1 MRWNLEDDMRTWPF
15 ASARLIILL
24 LIVIGAIAFTTTL
37 KPVPQPLTYHQFA
50 DARPMFGIPRASD
63 VLSNLPF
70 VLVGIAGQVLCF
82 GASRRFLH
90 SDVLAAYATMFT
102 GLLLTGFGSAYYH
115 LAPDNYRLVWDR
127 LPMTLVMAGFLSV
140 LILDRT
146 KLRAPWILP
155 LLAVLGIGSVLNW
168 RWSEVHGHGD
178 LRWYA
183 LFQALAILTGLLL
196 LIMFRAKKPEGTGV
210 LVIAISANVAAKI
223 FELLDKPI
231 YDLGGIVSG
240 HTLKHLSAGLGFVPL
255 LFWIA
260 ARRRNALNAPAAED
274 LRCQPA
280 TTSNVMPHGNI
291 K

>member
-1 MRWNLEDDMRTWPF
+1 MRFNPEENMRSSPLSI
-15 ASARLIILL
+15 SARLIVVFAIL
-24 LIVIGAIAFTTTL
+24 IAAIAFTATL
-37 KPVPQPLTYHQFA
+37 KPIPQPLTYHQFA
-50 DARPMFGIPRASD
+50 DARQMFGIPRTFD

-70 VLVGIAGQVLCF
+70 VLVGIAGLVLCF
-82 GASRRFLH
+82 GASRRFLD

-140 LILDRT
+140 LIMDRT
-146 KLRAPWILP
+146 KLRVRWILP
-155 LLAVLGIGSVLNW
+155 LLTVLGIGSVLHW
-168 RWSEVHGHGD
+168 RWTEVHGHGD

-196 LIMFRAKKPEGTGV
+196 LIMFRARKSEGTGA
-210 LVIAISANVAAKI
+210 LVIAVSANVAAKI

-231 YDLGGIVSG
+231 YHLSGIVSG

-255 LFWIA
+255 LFWLA
-260 ARRRNALNAPAAED
+260 AQHRNATNAPAKNERELSAKH
-274 LRCQPA
+274 QQA
-280 TTSNVMPHGNI
+280 M
-291 K
+291 

>member
-1 MRWNLEDDMRTWPF
+1 MRWNLKDDMRTWPF
-15 ASARLIILL
+15 ASARLVILL
-24 LIVIGAIAFTTTL
+24 LIVIGAIAFTATL
-37 KPVPQPLTYHQFA
+37 KAIPQPLTYHQFA
-50 DARPMFGIPRASD
+50 DARRMFGIPRAFD

-70 VLVGIAGQVLCF
+70 VLAGLIGIYLCC
-82 GASRRFLH
+82 GVARNFLDP
-90 SDVLAAYATMFT
+90 DVLAAYATMFA

-127 LPMTLVMAGFLSV
+127 LPMTLVMAGFLCV
-140 LILDRT
+140 LIIDRT
-146 KLRAPWILP
+146 KLRVPWILP

-210 LVIAISANVAAKI
+210 LVIAIAANVAAKV

-231 YDLGGIVSG
+231 YHLGGIVSG
-240 HTLKHLSAGLGFVPL
+240 HTLKHLSAGLGFFPL
-255 LFWIA
+255 LFWLA
-260 ARRRNALNAPAAED
+260 AQHRNAVDADDKLKRQSARTSIHNAYRE
-274 LRCQPA
+274 R
-280 TTSNVMPHGNI
+280 
-291 K
+291 

>member
-1 MRWNLEDDMRTWPF
+1 MRFDSEDQMRLSTLSI
-15 ASARLIILL
+15 SARLIV
-24 LIVIGAIAFTTTL
+24 LIVTVIGAIVVTATL
-37 KPVPQPLTYHQFA
+37 KPIPQPLAYHQFA
-50 DARPMFGIPRASD
+50 DARQMFGTPRAFD

-70 VLVGIAGQVLCF
+70 VFAGLVGVYLCC
-82 GASRRFLH
+82 GNARRALDP
-90 SDVLAAYATMFT
+90 DVLAAYATMFT

-140 LILDRT
+140 LIMDRT
-146 KLRAPWILP
+146 KLRVPWILP

-196 LIMFRAKKPEGTGV
+196 LIMFRANKPEGTGV

-231 YDLGGIVSG
+231 YHLGGIVSG

-255 LFWIA
+255 LFWFA
-260 ARRRNALNAPAAED
+260 ARRTNTLNAPADDE

-280 TTSNVMPHGNI
+280 TTRTRNSL
-291 K
+291 

>member
-1 MRWNLEDDMRTWPF
+1 MRFDSEGQMRLSTL
-15 ASARLIILL
+15 SILARLIVLVVT
-24 LIVIGAIAFTTTL
+24 VIGAIVVTAML
-37 KPVPQPLTYHQFA
+37 KPIPQPLTYHQFA
-50 DARPMFGIPRASD
+50 DARQMFGIPRAFD

-70 VLVGIAGQVLCF
+70 VLVGLVGVYLCC
-82 GASRRFLH
+82 ANTRRALDP
-90 SDVLAAYATMFT
+90 DVLAAYGTMFT

-115 LAPDNYRLVWDR
+115 LAPDNHRLVWDR

-140 LILDRT
+140 LIMNRT
-146 KLRAPWILP
+146 KLRVPWILP

-196 LIMFRAKKPEGTGV
+196 LIMFRTKKTEGTGV
-210 LVIAISANVAAKI
+210 LLIAISANVAAKI

-231 YDLGGIVSG
+231 YHLGGIVSG

-280 TTSNVMPHGNI
+280 TTSTKNSL
-291 K
+291 